1 MAESDRA
8 RFRDALRV
16 RDFRLMV
23 AAFLFDAVGGW
34 AYSIVMLVYVFERT
48 DSTAWV
54 ALASAIRWLPPFFL
68 GPYLGVLGDRYDRKR
83 VTMLTAGLSGVVM
96 IGMAVVVEA
105 DGPVWLLL
113 LLAFVTSTCMT
124 PYISASAAMRPD
136 LVEEKDLAAANALFI
151 GLESLAVVLGPLLGA
166 VLLTFDERSTAFF
179 INAVTFFVAIAFIA
193 RIRARPEGGAGTDD
207 SIRKQMMEGIVT
219 LWREKV
225 ALTLV
230 LFVALDSAVYGAT
243 TVLYIP
249 MSERFGAG
257 PDGYGYLTAS
267 FAVGGVLVTGLINRL
282 SASNHLAPIVLISML
297 LMALPF
303 ALTVFTHNVYVG
315 ASLQAVAG
323 ASMVA
328 VDVLGFTALQRD
340 LPREMLSRV
349 MAIMTTLAIGGML
362 LGSLLPVPIL
372 HGPGLETALVVLAV
386 VLVVITLA
394 GIRPLVIA
402 DARSAEVLALIT
414 PRIALLE
421 ALDLFSAAPRA
432 TLEQLAKAVE
442 VVELE
447 PGVAFLR
454 QGDEADA
461 LFVIVTGAV
470 EVATKETFG
479 PERVHSGLGP
489 HSYVGEIGLLRGIP
503 RTATVRTTAP
513 TTLWRIPAED
523 FLSALNGATAS
534 SSLVAVSSARL
545 AQVQSWTSRPVARA
559 PFALPPQVPASPEA
573 APHQAA
579 APAAPTTPTP
589 REPDGPRVVTL
600 PDVAGS
606 MGASTGA
613 SSGAPSGVPRDALDE
628 KGPAPQAP

>member
-1 MAESDRA
+1 MAESEHG

-23 AAFLFDAVGGW
+23 VAFLFDAIGGW
-34 AYSIVMLVYVFERT
+34 AYSIVMLVYVYERT
-48 DSTAWV
+48 GSATWV
-54 ALASAIRWLPPFFL
+54 AAASAIRWLPPFFL
-68 GPYLGVLGDRYDRKR
+68 GPYLGVLGDRYDRKS
-83 VTMLTAGLSGVVM
+83 VTMITAAMSGVVM
-96 IGMAVVVEA
+96 FGMTALVAA
-105 DGPVWLLL
+105 DGPIWTLLVL
-113 LLAFVTSTCMT
+113 SFITSTCMT

-151 GLESLAVVLGPLLGA
+151 GLESLSVVIGPLLGA
-166 VLLTFDERSTAFF
+166 LLLALDERSLAFF
-179 INAVTFFVAIAFIA
+179 INAVTFFVAVAFIS
-193 RIRARPEGGAGTDD
+193 RIRARTEGGAGTDD
-207 SIRKQMMEGIVT
+207 SIRTQMVEGFVT

-249 MSERFGAG
+249 MSERFGTG
-257 PDGYGYLTAS
+257 PDGYGYLTAC
-267 FAVGGVLVTGLINRL
+267 FAGGGVLVTGLINRL
-282 SASNHLAPIVLISML
+282 SGSNRLAPIVLISMV

-303 ALTVFTHNVYVG
+303 ALTVFTHSVLVG
-315 ASLQAVAG
+315 AVLQGVAG

-362 LGSLLPVPIL
+362 LGSLLPVPVL
-372 HGPGLETALVVLAV
+372 RGPGLEPALVGLAV
-386 VLVVITLA
+386 VLVVITVA
-394 GIRPLVIA
+394 GIRPLVLA
-402 DARSAEVLALIT
+402 DARGAELLAMLT

-432 TLEQLAKAVE
+432 TLEQLAKAIE

-447 PGVAFLR
+447 PGVAFVR

-461 LFVIVTGAV
+461 LWVLVTGAA
-470 EVATKETFG
+470 EVSTADRWG
-479 PERVHSGLGP
+479 QDRVHSGLGP
-489 HSYVGEIGLLRGIP
+489 HSYVGEIGLLRGIR
-503 RTATVRTTAP
+503 RTATVRTTSP
-513 TTLWRIPAED
+513 STLWRIPAED
-523 FLSALNGATAS
+523 FLTALNGAAAS

-545 AQVQSWTSRPVARA
+545 AQAQSWTARPTARA
-559 PFALPPQVPASPEA
+559 PFELPAQVITTPEAGPVVPLPP
-573 APHQAA
+573 APRDAD
-579 APAAPTTPTP
+579 
-589 REPDGPRVVTL
+589 EPKGPRVLTL

-606 MGASTGA
+606 MDEEGTAPR
-613 SSGAPSGVPRDALDE
+613 SS
-628 KGPAPQAP
+628 